1 MHDVNLGALLSLGW
15 DARACA
21 LFTDMA
27 SPELLPGR
35 VVRVERSAC
44 VVALADGDHMAA
56 APNPVAVGDWAAVRI
71 IDGAYTVAGV
81 TDRWSQLT
89 RGDPAGGVQV
99 LAANIDLVLITA
111 PADRLSPARIERETA
126 LAWNSGAQPVVLVT
140 KADLAVDGAI
150 DRLEARL
157 AVVDV
162 VATSAHTGTGLD
174 RVREQLR
181 PCRTAVLIGPSGAGK
196 SSLTNALVGEARMAT
211 GAVRDGDHRGRHTTS
226 TRQLVAVPDGG
237 VLIDTPGLRSLAL
250 AGDGT
255 GVLSAFADIEEL
267 AAQCRFRDC
276 RHELEPGCAV
286 LDAAERGQL
295 DQARLASYGKL
306 RREVAREE
314 RRHDPLARQ
323 ARLREWKAV
332 TKSVRAQPKKR

>member
-15 DARACA
+15 DARARA
-21 LFTDMA
+21 LFTELA
-27 SPELLPGR
+27 RPELFPGR

-56 APNPVAVGDWAAVRI
+56 APIPVAVGDWAAVGI
-71 IDGAYTVAGV
+71 VDGAYTVTGV

-89 RGDPAGGVQV
+89 RGDPSGGVQV

-126 LAWNSGAQPVVLVT
+126 LAWDSGAQPVVLVT
-140 KADLAVDGAI
+140 KADLAVDGEI

-162 VATSAHTGTGLD
+162 VATSVVTSTGLD
-174 RVREQLR
+174 RVRDRLR

-196 SSLTNALVGEARMAT
+196 SSLTNALVGEARMVT
-211 GAVRDGDHRGRHTTS
+211 GSVRDGDHRGRHTTT
-226 TRQLVAVPDGG
+226 TRQLVPVPDGG

-255 GVLSAFADIEEL
+255 GVQSAFSDIEEL
-267 AAQCRFRDC
+267 AAGCRFGDC
-276 RHELEPGCAV
+276 RHEREPGCAV
-286 LDAAERGQL
+286 LAAAARGQL

-306 RREVAREE
+306 RKEVAWEE
-314 RRHDPLARQ
+314 RRHDPRARQ
-323 ARLREWKAV
+323 ASLRQWKAV
-332 TKSVRAQPKKR
+332 TRSVRSQPKKR